1 MKKNVYKPL
10 IDFYVDNAQSN
21 LDLDRAMSILV
32 RSQISPENV
41 VETPNKSK
49 SIHHDRNEKQR
60 KHRVKLNNATRMVP
74 ELPKNGS
81 WEKMKNVFGVTKAS
95 SITNWGA
102 KRFDTLIDS
111 GSIVQVEGTTQE
123 DRYVNVSNSDIKSLM
138 N

>member
-10 IDFYVDNAQSN
+10 IDFYVDNTQSN

-81 WEKMKNVFGVTKAS
+81 WEKLKSVFGVTKAS

>member
-1 MKKNVYKPL
+1 MKKNVHKPL

-21 LDLDRAMSILV
+21 LDLDRALSILV

-49 SIHHDRNEKQR
+49 SNHHDRNEKQR
-60 KHRVKLNNATRMVP
+60 KHRVKLNNATRMVT
-74 ELPKNGS
+74 ELPKNGR
-81 WEKMKNVFGVTKAS
+81 WEKLKNVFGVTKAA

-102 KRFDTLIDS
+102 KKFDILIDS
-111 GSIVQVEGTTQE
+111 GSIVQVKGTTQE
-123 DRYVNVSNSDIKSLM
+123 DRYVNVSNTQIQKLM